1 MNGHRRL
8 GFVQTSALVGLLL
21 TCASPVCAESH
32 STGLVAND
40 PAARFRGAPT
50 YDLLVTNV
58 SWKVVNKD
66 YTEVTFDLSW
76 SFSWR
81 AKWTELADKN
91 VTGKHLEVENWDA
104 AWVFVK
110 FLPEKDSTES
120 IESNRWQ
127 HATLD
132 TDSSHHVMPA
142 GATNTVGTTDDGSR
156 GLGVFI
162 YRDAIGHGRNDWKGI
177 KLRWLHAADPA
188 GKFDPAKAAV
198 KVHTIAMVYVPE
210 GAFKVG
216 SGAKTRI
223 APFPD
228 GITLPVLHN
237 EDEEFGSFTDGSWR
251 GGLSVP
257 FLVDAAWNG
266 PVAEGTCARRIGPVA
281 GQLWGLAG
289 YTTHFT
295 SGQVWP
301 YSCAP
306 GAPGALCDDY
316 PTGYDAFYCMK
327 YTLTQGQYADFLNA
341 LPREVAA
348 ARATVPEGEIHMDPA
363 KPYSWEKGGNT
374 ITASGVTRI
383 APKPKMVEMGD
394 ETTDLETDK
403 KLEIDKMLASL
414 EPVKKGPNGPPVY
427 TARVPHRMCNYLLW
441 QDGFS
446 YAVWAGLRPMSELE
460 FEKACRGPLN
470 PVPNEH
476 AWGST
481 AMHVAT
487 DLQDAGLPTEH
498 YDTGNCQALV
508 WNHLLSS
515 NGFQAV
521 RAGIFATSDSDRVA
535 AGASYWGVMSMET
548 TTFAIPVGTTT
559 NVFDSGRRTGAQITP
574 LPKEARNGRGF
585 RGSHGDGRVP
595 SGAIPGPA
603 VPSDWAEPGGRW
615 GLGMGCRGTANTP
628 CNGPVGESGYNAK
641 RWYCSTWRGVRTAG
655 ARPAR
660 VAPAPAAP
668 ISRVKP
674 ETVFAD
680 VAHDTI
686 RITNVIW
693 KAGASDDNTVTFDLA
708 WDNSWRAKWEEP
720 AEKNVTGKPLQV
732 ESWDAAWVFVK
743 FLTRE
748 TGAKSNL
755 WQHAAL
761 DTDAARHQAPSG
773 AVLDVGL
780 NDDGGNGVGVFIYRD
795 VPGSGPVAYKG
806 VTLKWRS
813 DHRSPITDL
822 RVHAIPMVYVPQG
835 PFKTKGP
842 WGHPLSSIN
851 NGDTTKAGG
860 YRVGQSAV
868 VGSGWGTNHVAI
880 TRNRRLEAG
889 TAPKSDAWP
898 NGYGAFYC
906 MKYSISQGQYADF
919 LNSLPVVQD
928 ELRYYCGYNVNRF
941 SIRRVAD
948 KGVYMAEAPDRACN
962 FLPYNRIYAYTAW
975 AGLRP
980 ITDLEYE
987 KACRGPRDVASE
999 ADAWGAAACAPAAGL
1014 SINNNAGTGTTATAS
1029 PPSYWG
1035 IRELSLSGIPFEWPW
1050 VVRNE
1055 PGFLFKGT
1063 HGEGALA
1070 GPADYSGARLSSAG
1084 WFWMSRGDGVLAW
1097 PEDWPVEC
1105 LKGDIFEDQFGWGR
1119 MFGFWLVPSDL
1130 DCIDEV
1136 RDAIGDRTG
1145 RYGVRAARTAPV
1157 RQDKDSPLQ
1166 VNPMPNLMGYD
1177 IGIFELSGQFKNAG
1191 DKPLQVELATTLPE
1205 ACFPEGAASRAFT
1218 AAPMAVTPFRILT
1231 VLTMQS
1237 ATGTVRSVNGLP
1249 VQILDSDGHVLA
1261 KQQVKLLIDKP
1272 ENRLG
1277 PSAPKPLIDSLV
1289 GGELIVRIMNATAR
1303 PQALTLNLLPPPGVT
1318 ISEASRSV
1326 SIAAREPAQVA
1337 YPFPRQ
1343 GFPDHPLNRENRGWW
1358 SPADWTCQIPYR
1370 VAFSKGAPLE
1380 GETAVVLQARSRWW
1394 FFSDDKVNMRS
1405 DDTTGDDNAL
1415 AEFVSGI
1422 AYAYGSVFK
1431 ADAPPK
1437 GWKPVIYHAAPL
1449 QVDARRS
1456 IGGGPYAAIRSG
1468 AVFVAATRFEAL
1480 RDQDVTL
1487 IVGHESNM
1495 AHKFCQFANRIWIND
1510 ALVYQTPIG
1519 QDPDPK
1525 DARNK
1530 PMTGRIRKGGNT
1542 MVVEVK
1548 QNDWPQCDA
1557 GVLFI
1562 QLLDAKDRKQAEG
1575 LIFDV
1580 DKK

>member
-1 MNGHRRL
+1 MMNRHRRL
-8 GFVQTSALVGLLL
+8 GFVQVSALVGLLL
-21 TCASPVCAESH
+21 TCASPVRAESP
-32 STGLVAND
+32 STGLPSTGIGAGGAND

-50 YDLLVTNV
+50 YDLMVTNV
-58 SWKVVNKD
+58 SWQVVNKD

-81 AKWTELADKN
+81 AKWTEPADKN
-91 VTGKHLEVENWDA
+91 VTGKPLEIENWDA

-120 IESNRWQ
+120 IERNYWQ
-127 HATLD
+127 HAALD
-132 TDSSHHVMPA
+132 TDSSHHVMPS
-142 GATNTVGTTDDGSR
+142 GATNTVGTTDDGGR
-156 GLGVFI
+156 GIGVFI

-177 KLRWLHAADPA
+177 KLRWLHAAGPT

-198 KVHTIAMVYVPE
+198 KVHTIAMVYVPV

-216 SGAKTRI
+216 SGSKTRI

-228 GITLPVLHN
+228 GITMPVLHN
-237 EDEEFGSFTDGSWR
+237 ENDEFGSFTDGSWR
-251 GGLSVP
+251 GGPVVP
-257 FLVDAAWNG
+257 FLMDAAWNG

-281 GQLWGLAG
+281 GQLWGFAG

-295 SGQVWP
+295 SGQAWP

-348 ARATVPEGEIHMDPA
+348 VRATVPEGDFYMDPA
-363 KPYSWEKGGNT
+363 KPYSWEVGGNT

-383 APKPKMVEMGD
+383 APKPKQVAVDD
-394 ETTDLETDK
+394 EPTDLETDN
-403 KLEIDKMLASL
+403 MLASL

-427 TARVPHRMCNYLLW
+427 TARVPHRMCNYLNW
-441 QDGFS
+441 QDGFA
-446 YAVWAGLRPMSELE
+446 YASWAGLRPMSELE
-460 FEKACRGPLN
+460 FEKTCRGALN

-521 RAGIFATSDSDRVA
+521 RAGIFATSDSDRIA
-535 AGASYWGVMSMET
+535 AGASYWGVMSMEIA
-548 TTFAIPVGTTT
+548 TFAIPVGTTT
-559 NVFDSGRRTGAQITP
+559 NVFDSGRRTGTQITP
-574 LPKEARNGRGF
+574 LSKEARNGRGF

-615 GLGMGCRGTANTP
+615 GLGMGYRGTANTP
-628 CNGPVGESGYNAK
+628 CNGPVGESGYNDK

-660 VAPAPAAP
+660 VTPAPVVP
-668 ISRVKP
+668 VSRAKP
-674 ETVFAD
+674 EPVFAD

-693 KAGASDDNTVTFDLA
+693 KAGVRDDNTVTFDLV

-720 AEKNVTGKPLQV
+720 AEKNVTGKSLKV

-743 FLTRE
+743 FLDE
-748 TGAKSNL
+748 THAKSNL
-755 WQHAAL
+755 WQHALL
-761 DTDAARHQAPSG
+761 DADAARHQAPAG
-773 AVLDVGL
+773 AALDVGL

-795 VPGSGPVAYKG
+795 APGSGPIAYKG
-806 VTLKWRS
+806 VTLKWLRPPS
-813 DHRSPITDL
+813 SLNTETRTLISDL

-842 WGHPLSSIN
+842 WGHPLSPIS
-851 NGDTTKAGG
+851 NGNTTKAGG
-860 YRVGQSAV
+860 YRVGQSAE
-868 VGSGWGTNHVAI
+868 GWAGWGTNHVATI
-880 TRNRRLEAG
+880 RRLRLEAG

-948 KGVYMAEAPDRACN
+948 KAVYTAEAPDRACN
-962 FLPYNRIYAYTAW
+962 FLPYNRIYSYTAW

-987 KACRGPRDVASE
+987 KACRGPRDVTSE
-999 ADAWGAAACAPAAGL
+999 ADAWGAAVCAPAVGL
-1014 SINNNAGTGTTATAS
+1014 PINNNAGSGTTAAAS

-1035 IRELSLSGIPFEWPW
+1035 IRELSLSGVPFEWPW
-1050 VVRNE
+1050 MVRNE
-1055 PGFLFKGT
+1055 PGFYFKGT

-1070 GPADYSGARLSSAG
+1070 GPPDPLHART
-1084 WFWMSRGDGVLAW
+1084 FMSPIIPGIWTSPRGDGVLAW
-1097 PEDWPVEC
+1097 PADWPVESPT
-1105 LKGDIFEDQFGWGR
+1105 GDVFVDWFGWGH

-1130 DCIDEV
+1130 DRIDTV

-1145 RYGVRAARTAPV
+1145 RYGSHAVRTAPV
-1157 RQDKDSPLQ
+1157 TQDKDSPLQ
-1166 VNPMPNLMGYD
+1166 VNPLPHLIGYD
-1177 IGIFELSGQFKNAG
+1177 IGIFELAGQFKNAQ
-1191 DKPLQVELATTLPE
+1191 DKPLQVELETTLPE
-1205 ACFPEGAASRAFT
+1205 ACFPGGAASRAFT
-1218 AAPMAVTPFRILT
+1218 ATPKVATPFKILT
-1231 VLTMQS
+1231 VLS
-1237 ATGTVRSVNGLP
+1237 GDVAVRAAQNGGRTLP
-1249 VQILDSDGHVLA
+1249 VRIRLPGGDVQAEQFLDPRILVETKAGS
-1261 KQQVKLLIDKP
+1261 
-1272 ENRLG
+1272 R
-1277 PSAPKPLIDSLV
+1277 SAIISLT
-1289 GGELIVRIMNATAR
+1289 GGEVALRITNAVNRAVAMTVEIQPLSGMSIPVTSRRVDVA
-1303 PQALTLNLLPPPGVT
+1303 PYAAAL
-1318 ISEASRSV
+1318 ASFPV
-1326 SIAAREPAQVA
+1326 
-1337 YPFPRQ
+1337 PRQ
-1343 GFPDHPLNRENRGWW
+1343 GFTNDGLFRL
-1358 SPADWTCQIPYR
+1358 PYR
-1370 VAFSKGAPLE
+1370 VVVSNGVPQN
-1380 GETAVVLQARSRWW
+1380 GEVPVVLRSQARWW
-1394 FFSDDKVNMRS
+1394 VSIHKK
-1405 DDTTGDDNAL
+1405 TGPESGADSGGPDATGL
-1415 AEFVSGI
+1415 DVSGI
-1422 AYAYGSVFK
+1422 TEA
-1431 ADAPPK
+1431 
-1437 GWKPVIYHAAPL
+1437 AAPTG
-1449 QVDARRS
+1449 VP
-1456 IGGGPYAAIRSG
+1456 GGLFKMDKPPAGWIPATYGGVIPFGSLGSLPTLGSSAI
-1468 AVFVAATRFEAL
+1468 AVTRLLAPADGEAIVNAYHHQPHMVQLRFVVR
-1480 RDQDVTL
+1480 V
-1487 IVGHESNM
+1487 
-1495 AHKFCQFANRIWIND
+1495 WIND
-1510 ALVYQTPIG
+1510 TLVYDSTAKETDRAKAFHIH
-1519 QDPDPK
+1519 
-1525 DARNK
+1525 
-1530 PMTGRIRKGGNT
+1530 KGANT
-1542 MVVEVK
+1542 MQVECKSDETKPAVPSDVSLQFK
-1548 QNDWPQCDA
+1548 DSKSGALLNDL
-1557 GVLFI
+1557 LF
-1562 QLLDAKDRKQAEG
+1562 DMNGK
-1575 LIFDV
+1575 
-1580 DKK
+1580 